1 MIAALLL
8 AFPSLNPAQTSSLE
22 FERVIEAY
30 SVRNSSLLAESI
42 SPDGKASGV
51 AFNWTVGV
59 VLSAWVAAVR
69 VDPGLRP
76 GLIRYADAVE
86 VYWNSKGPVPGYDVL
101 PGPKPIDR
109 YYDDNAWLAMALVE
123 IFELTKG
130 KRFLDRAEKALI
142 YALSG
147 EDAKLGGGIYWR
159 ESDKASKNTCSN
171 APVAAACLAV
181 AKHRNGTKLRAKA
194 REIYEWTHQHLR
206 DPADGLYWDS
216 IDLNGKIEKTKWSY
230 NSALMLRTAR
240 ELRLPEAKELAK
252 ACHQRW
258 VDPES
263 QVIRD
268 EGRFAHLLFE
278 NLLPQR
284 KAIGF
289 DPGKSLA
296 SIPVGSDGWY
306 GKRWDRLDS
315 NQNRELIDQVS
326 YLRAKYLSVLIDG
339 AGISL
344 FNDGNCVIEDAL
356 SRVHQER

>member
-8 AFPSLNPAQTSSLE
+8 AFPSFNPAQTSSLE

-30 SVRNSSLLAESI
+30 SVPNSSLLAESI

-59 VLSAWVAAVR
+59 VLSAWVAAAR
-69 VDPGLRP
+69 VDTTLRP

-86 VYWNSKGPVPGYDVL
+86 VYWNPKGPVPGYDVL
-101 PGPKPIDR
+101 PGPKPVDR
-109 YYDDNAWLAMALVE
+109 YYDDNAWMALALVE
-123 IFELTKG
+123 IFELTKE

-181 AKHRNGTKLRAKA
+181 AKHRDGKQLRAKA
-194 REIYEWTHQHLR
+194 REIYDWTRAKLR
-206 DPADGLYWDS
+206 DPSDGLYWDS
-216 IDLNGKIEKTKWSY
+216 VDLGGKIEKTKWSY

-240 ELRLPEAKELAK
+240 ELRLPEANDLAK

-268 EGRFAHLLFE
+268 EARFAHLLFE
-278 NLLPQR
+278 NLLPHR

-289 DPGKSLA
+289 DPVKSLA

-306 GKRWDRLDS
+306 SKRWDRLDS
-315 NQNRELIDQVS
+315 ARNRELIDQVS
-326 YLRAKYLSVLIDG
+326 FLRTKYVLRSTVRSD
-339 AGISL
+339 
-344 FNDGNCVIEDAL
+344 
-356 SRVHQER
+356 

>member
-1 MIAALLL
+1 MIAALLVVL
-8 AFPSLNPAQTSSLE
+8 SPVACLKDTNLG
-22 FERVIEAY
+22 FERAVRAY
-30 SVRNSSLLAESI
+30 SVPNSSLLAEAI

-59 VLSAWVAAVR
+59 VLSAWVAAAR
-69 VDPGLRP
+69 VDPALRSGL
-76 GLIRYADAVE
+76 LRYADAVE
-86 VYWNSKGPVPGYDVL
+86 VYWNPKGPVPGYDVL
-101 PGPKPIDR
+101 PGPKPVDR
-109 YYDDNAWLAMALVE
+109 YYDDNAWMAMALVE
-123 IFELTKG
+123 IFELTME
-130 KRFLDRAEKALI
+130 KRFLDRAARALE

-181 AKHRNGTKLRAKA
+181 GKHRDGKKLRAKA
-194 REIYEWTHQHLR
+194 KEIYDWTFKNLR

-216 IDLNGKIEKTKWSY
+216 IGLNGKIEKTKWSY

-240 ELRLPEAKELAK
+240 ELRLPETNELAK
-252 ACHQRW
+252 ACYRRW

-268 EGRFAHLLFE
+268 EARFAHLLFE
-278 NLLPQR
+278 NLLPHR
-284 KAIGF
+284 KVLAF
-289 DPGKSLA
+289 DPVKSLA

-315 NQNRELIDQVS
+315 AKNRELIDQVS
-326 YLRAKYLSVLIDG
+326 FLRAKNLSVLRVG
-339 AGISL
+339 AGTSL
-344 FNDGNCVIEDAL
+344 LDDSN
-356 SRVHQER
+356 